1 MSTEEFY
8 KEFFGVQGVHPNGTT
23 INHMVIRFAEAY
35 AQQQIKDGL
44 AREKELNKM
53 LDKWEEE
60 NLISIDEINK
70 MKENSKHIH
79 DGLKAAIED
88 KQQQIKELEE
98 HSHQQ
103 AVTIRS
109 YEEKIYTIKQALKNG

>member
-1 MSTEEFY
+1 MVLCPNCAEYAIPDHSAITESERQDY
-8 KEFFGVQGVHPNGTT
+8 E
-23 INHMVIRFAEAY
+23 
-35 AQQQIKDGL
+35 QQIKDGL

-109 YEEKIYTIKQALKNG
+109 YEEKIYTIKQALK

>member
-1 MSTEEFY
+1 MDKTDKRYQGY
-8 KEFFGVQGVHPNGTT
+8 KVSPG
-23 INHMVIRFAEAY
+23 
-35 AQQQIKDGL
+35 AQLYVEDLEQQIKDGL

-109 YEEKIYTIKQALKNG
+109 YEEKIYTIKQALK